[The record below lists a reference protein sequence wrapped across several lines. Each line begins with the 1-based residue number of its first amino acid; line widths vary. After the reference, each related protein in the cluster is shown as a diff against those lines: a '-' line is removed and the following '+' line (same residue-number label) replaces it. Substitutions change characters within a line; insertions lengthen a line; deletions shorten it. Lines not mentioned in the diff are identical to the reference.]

1 MMCSKS
7 QSHPLGCYRFY
18 DGHVIVV
25 GAAVMGNTL
34 GGATV
39 TGALVVG
46 APVTGASVVGGFSW
60 ACSKFIFNGITP
72 TSAIKTCILQMKA
85 P

>member
-1 MMCSKS
+1 
-7 QSHPLGCYRFY
+7 
-18 DGHVIVV
+18 
-25 GAAVMGNTL
+25 MGNTL

-39 TGALVVG
+39 MGALVVG
-46 APVTGASVVGGFSW
+46 APVTGAAVVGGFSW
-60 ACSKFIFNGITP
+60 ARSKFIFNGITP